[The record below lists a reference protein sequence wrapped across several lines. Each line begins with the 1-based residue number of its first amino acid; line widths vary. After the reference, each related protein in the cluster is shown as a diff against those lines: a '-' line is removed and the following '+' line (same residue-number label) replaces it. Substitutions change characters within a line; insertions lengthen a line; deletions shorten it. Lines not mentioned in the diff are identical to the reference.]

1 MASNELIETLNA
13 IKLDKDTN
21 LLPENIKSGVT
32 VLGVDGTLESNSG
45 VKLFETVEDMQA
57 DANPQ
62 EGDLAV
68 VYREDIQNMT
78 GDTQTQ
84 YITFPETVILP
95 ETVTARYN
103 CRLRAIDDNAFFDGD
118 IQLSSTSFRFNGYS
132 EVGMIRVQ
140 YTSTDGV
147 NYTRTNFQGDSGDLT
162 NPVDLGTSVGVYMS
176 EEWNDNLGYFML
188 IGGMTFDGL
197 YKYGNYP
204 LEDTYCNSYNTNTE
218 LNSIPYLSPSISR
231 PNEVEYD
238 YNIIIVTDSHL
249 DASGLYKV
257 IDKCKVLWYGGGYG
271 KDAVY
276 NGKQGILVIL
286 YEPSY
291 AESSSSNLNLV
302 LEEYDFTI
310 STNPTSKQII
320 RNWDDISIFPSP
332 IYVAQ
337 LRSSSSEPYNHKWY
351 FTSYENADYTGNGHA
366 VSYKHTIYSVPSD
379 ITLPISSA
387 GYGGKPEGITTKDG
401 AYYYTNVYTNRYE
414 PAPTQY
420 TLTSSNQ
427 LLPGISAYGKTG
439 NIVGNNSIY
448 NNLDI
453 SVVLNNIGMP
463 VIYNSAKGLGYDELN
478 KVNTIYSA
486 IEDVTTDRIYYPVI
500 STGIIDTE
508 LEDNLQSTLNST
520 HINTIN
526 KTLLPLNNG
535 NYFGVCDATV
545 NNAPSLYGYV
555 INTNG
560 DVQST
565 YVLNIEDPASRNVF
579 SGLVDVDY
587 YYIFIGDY
595 DVNELGLY
603 KVDRNN
609 GNIVNNTKKSL
620 SYGISAGAAGIA
632 KIDGVMREYYSSFFT
647 IVGNNI
653 VFITQTDTNYEY
665 IGNILVINKDFED
678 VQTTSYSDISEYSPL
693 PLTLDGYVFWLTQK
707 VGTSTWLLNKYNIAE
722 NVVTNIEVG
731 TSTQNWPSI
740 GNIMTDGTYIYVS
753 NDAGTFKISS
763 NLEILETNVDDKNVF
778 LVGDDFINVVGFTDY
793 KNYRAEHMMQSLLIV
808 NGELQE
814 STNSINL
821 WNGTNDEAPILINS
835 RTLNTFMRCYYG
847 GTNIVEYEKFKTV
860 KYEEGIVHPSVG
872 KIIFTG
878 AEDRLTADGWN
889 IIDINEQ
896 DYTNTISPTEYNTAV
911 NTTEQILGNE

>member
-45 VKLFETVEDMQA
+45 VKLFSTVEDMQA
-57 DANPQ
+57 DSTAQ

-68 VYREDIQNMT
+68 VYREEIQNMT
-78 GDTQTQ
+78 VDTQIQ
-84 YITFPETVILP
+84 YITFPETVVLP

-162 NPVDLGTSVGVYMS
+162 NPVDLGTSVGVYRS
-176 EEWNDNLGYFML
+176 DGWNDNFGYFMQ
-188 IGGMTFDGL
+188 IGGMVFGGL
-197 YKYGNYP
+197 YTY
-204 LEDTYCNSYNTNTE
+204 DTYIDYFKVYMYRNLAVSDGNVTHDSKVSFDFNAIENVLHTFMEDNGRTVDTYFLITLKNDIVK
-218 LNSIPYLSPSISR
+218 LY
-231 PNEVEYD
+231 YD
-238 YNIIIVTDSHL
+238 YVTTPYPDTTYYYLDGNNWYASYEDGSSFTKCTKHIEINLSDLSIQFVEDDGQLDMSSDSVCVL
-249 DASGLYKV
+249 YYYQTRKLQDALQMIFRV
-257 IDKCKVLWYGGGYG
+257 
-271 KDAVY
+271 
-276 NGKQGILVIL
+276 N
-286 YEPSY
+286 
-291 AESSSSNLNLV
+291 SSNIYLDV
-302 LEEYDFTI
+302 EF
-310 STNPTSKQII
+310 SPTSEYII
-320 RNWDDISIFPSP
+320 
-332 IYVAQ
+332 
-337 LRSSSSEPYNHKWY
+337 
-351 FTSYENADYTGNGHA
+351 ADN
-366 VSYKHTIYSVPSD
+366 
-379 ITLPISSA
+379 
-387 GYGGKPEGITTKDG
+387 
-401 AYYYTNVYTNRYE
+401 
-414 PAPTQY
+414 QY

-565 YVLNIEDPASRNVF
+565 YVLNIEDPASRNIF

-778 LVGDDFINVVGFTDY
+778 LVGDDFINVVEFTDY

-860 KYEEGIVHPSVG
+860 KYEKGIVHPSVG

-896 DYTNTISPTEYNTAV
+896 DYTNTISPAEYTTAV
-911 NTTEQILGNE
+911 STTEQILGNE

>member
-32 VLGVDGTLESNSG
+32 VLGVDGTLESTSG
-45 VKLFETVEDMQA
+45 VKLFETTEDMQN
-57 DANPQ
+57 DENPQ

-68 VYREDIQNMT
+68 VYREEIQNMT
-78 GDTQTQ
+78 ADTQTQ
-84 YITFPETVILP
+84 YITFPETVTLP
-95 ETVTARYN
+95 EAFTDSVRGMLNAVDASSMFN
-103 CRLRAIDDNAFFDGD
+103 NQVRL
-118 IQLSSTSFRFNGYS
+118 SKTSFNFDGYS
-132 EVGMIRVQ
+132 ENGRIRVQ
-140 YTSTDGV
+140 YSSSDGIT
-147 NYTRTNFQGDSGDLT
+147 YTRTRFSGSSGDLT
-162 NPVDLGTSVGVYMS
+162 NPVDLGTVVQYEPMMG
-176 EEWNDNLGYFML
+176 EWNDALGYFMQ
-188 IGGMTFDGL
+188 IGGMKFDGL
-197 YKYGNYP
+197 YKYTLNEPINSFKLREQSSANYNLTYAQNSPGFDKIYTGEEVFTGEDVGNKIREILKNEIRGAMFLSKDMSILYLVPTQFQNLYVYNNKFEP
-204 LEDTYCNSYNTNTE
+204 LVFNSADKATDIVYYKYTLNDMQHKKITMTKSELGIIDDGGVVTNLPDDSYYMLGIVNSTGTYIRWTVSNSSYYQLYTVGTGTE
-218 LNSIPYLSPSISR
+218 I
-231 PNEVEYD
+231 EYD
-238 YNIIIVTDSHL
+238 DRYIIADT
-249 DASGLYKV
+249 
-257 IDKCKVLWYGGGYG
+257 
-271 KDAVY
+271 
-276 NGKQGILVIL
+276 QFT
-286 YEPSY
+286 
-291 AESSSSNLNLV
+291 LN
-302 LEEYDFTI
+302 
-310 STNPTSKQII
+310 
-320 RNWDDISIFPSP
+320 
-332 IYVAQ
+332 
-337 LRSSSSEPYNHKWY
+337 
-351 FTSYENADYTGNGHA
+351 NAN
-366 VSYKHTIYSVPSD
+366 
-379 ITLPISSA
+379 
-387 GYGGKPEGITTKDG
+387 E
-401 AYYYTNVYTNRYE
+401 
-414 PAPTQY
+414 
-420 TLTSSNQ
+420 
-427 LLPGISAYGKTG
+427 LLPGKIAYGKNGVITG
-439 NIVGNNSIY
+439 DESIY

-565 YVLNIEDPASRNVF
+565 YVLNIEDPASRNIF

-778 LVGDDFINVVGFTDY
+778 LVGDDFINVVEFTDY

-896 DYTNTISPTEYNTAV
+896 DYTNTISPAEYTTAV
-911 NTTEQILGNE
+911 STTEQILGNE